1 MRREMKWRYYC
12 DYCKKSGG
20 SGSAMAIHEKHCTMN
35 PNRVCRFCATG
46 ADWGMEQHPIGDLI
60 AALGCGDEAGMKAL
74 RELAQDCP
82 ACMLAAIRQSGLW
95 ERLCS
100 ADCDEDGCLPSG
112 YGSCFCGF
120 DFKKEAAEFW
130 AEVNSH
136 QREWDNIG
144 YMDSGCYY

>member
-1 MRREMKWRYYC
+1 MRRKPSYRYYC

-74 RELAQDCP
+74 RELAQGCP
-82 ACMLAAIRQSGLW
+82 ACILAAIRQSGLR
-95 ERLCS
+95 ER
-100 ADCDEDGCLPSG
+100 DEENWCNDLGTYYPQPDPKG
-112 YGSCFCGF
+112 YWMAEAVLHGSRWT
-120 DFKKEAAEFW
+120 DTSRLARAILEAAE
-130 AEVNSH
+130 
-136 QREWDNIG
+136 
-144 YMDSGCYY
+144 